1 MQRLGQF
8 LKLNL
13 EWCTKAHPSAHLPT
27 FHMSL
32 LPVSEAATFLLT
44 KANMIYAWHTNIRS
58 AIDKCSALRIR
69 PVRPCVCVWV
79 CKSVYYVYAVCDIYK
94 CQNGCDSA

>member
-8 LKLNL
+8 LKL
-13 EWCTKAHPSAHLPT
+13 PSAHLPT

-69 PVRPCVCVWV
+69 PVRPCVCVCV
-79 CKSVYYVYAVCDIYK
+79 GVQVSSLRIRSVRHL
-94 CQNGCDSA
+94 

>member
-69 PVRPCVCVWV
+69 PVRPCVWV
-79 CKSVYYVYAVCDIYK
+79 CKSVHYVYAVCDIYK
-94 CQNGCDSA
+94 CQNGCDSS